1 MTGRAKDKLRSL
13 LQPTQG
19 RLRGIGDNA
28 EEALDQAA
36 DDILEAKNLLKSVNV
51 RVKQVQELV
60 RHGDNEAAYVT
71 LKEME
76 EEVQVQ
82 QSDLDKLGASILSP
96 HKHDFRSADSLHHFS
111 VFSPSELLEQD
122 KTFDNL
128 NENTD
133 LAIDTLD
140 SLHSHVTEI
149 KSGAELGKG
158 GEYNFEGV
166 ESGFSTNTMFD
177 FGIIAKSSSFR
188 TAVSNI
194 VKDKTSFY
202 RHRLKQHYPE
212 GHVERHLQRTANI
225 KQCEQECAFDNTS
238 CTCEELKQCA
248 LEMSSY
254 DLSLLVLGDYV
265 NTQKESP
272 EYGNFIAEN
281 LNLFGIAT
289 TTLPAKFARI
299 RRLAKTGIDCKELLT
314 EFTTMCDPEASS
326 CSSKNEYAHQ
336 LTTEQVCVSVGSA
349 KKLRISAM

>member
-1 MTGRAKDKLRSL
+1 MRKLPRRISIAASARDDKTTVPPLCLIAMFKRRGKSSARKLFLCDLLHSHAWNPCAVSARHRTTIASL
-13 LQPTQG
+13 SSST
-19 RLRGIGDNA
+19 A
-28 EEALDQAA
+28 TSTA
-36 DDILEAKNLLKSVNV
+36 ILERRN
-51 RVKQVQELV
+51 
-60 RHGDNEAAYVT
+60 DIEAPQIRQREDV
-71 LKEME
+71 
-76 EEVQVQ
+76 
-82 QSDLDKLGASILSP
+82 SI
-96 HKHDFRSADSLHHFS
+96 DSL
-111 VFSPSELLEQD
+111 
-122 KTFDNL
+122 N
-128 NENTD
+128 
-133 LAIDTLD
+133 
-140 SLHSHVTEI
+140 SHVTEI
-149 KSGAELGKG
+149 KSGAESGKG
-158 GEYNFEGV
+158 AEYNFDGV
-166 ESGFSTNTMFD
+166 DPGFSTNSMFD
-177 FGIIAKSSSFR
+177 FGSIAKSSSFR
-188 TAVSNI
+188 TVVSNI

-289 TTLPAKFARI
+289 TTLPTKFARI
-299 RRLAKTGIDCKELLT
+299 RRLAKTRSDCTELLT